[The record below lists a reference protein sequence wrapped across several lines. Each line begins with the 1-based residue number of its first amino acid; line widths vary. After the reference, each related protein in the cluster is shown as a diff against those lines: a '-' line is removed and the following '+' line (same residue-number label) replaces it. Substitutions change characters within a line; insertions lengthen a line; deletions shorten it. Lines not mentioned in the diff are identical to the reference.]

1 MLTWQ
6 CICCGMR
13 IYWKVSDDP
22 MPDIIKVIVDTAG
35 QEGHGSFIYLETH
48 KPILIGR
55 HTGSAQ
61 TDLPL
66 YNQLVSKQH
75 CVLKR
80 IHNDIYVEDLGSKNG
95 TELNGQRL
103 QPYQSRRIGDG
114 DQLTL
119 VNGLV
124 TLHLERGTDLEETR
138 EYRVSDLLEHEVR
151 LNDYLQN
158 IQVGGDSI
166 TLSKKE
172 YQLFKL
178 LYNCLDHFVTREQIV
193 REVWPER
200 CVDDA
205 ELVGV
210 DEVNSLIYRTN
221 KKLGDHFTIRSVYKK
236 GVYMKKQ
243 DQSEALDRH
252 TSS

>member
-1 MLTWQ
+1 
-6 CICCGMR
+6 
-13 IYWKVSDDP
+13 
-22 MPDIIKVIVDTAG
+22 MPDIIKLIVDTAG
-35 QEGHGSFIYLETH
+35 QEGHGSFIYLETQ
-48 KPILIGR
+48 KPVIVGR
-55 HTGSAQ
+55 HTGTGQ

-75 CVLKR
+75 CR
-80 IHNDIYVEDLGSKNG
+80 IWRKDNQVYVEDLGSKNG
-95 TELNGQRL
+95 TEVNGQRL
-103 QPYQSRRIGDG
+103 QAHQSRPLESS

-124 TLHLERGTDLEETR
+124 SLHVERGYDLEETR
-138 EYRVSDLLEHEVR
+138 EFRLNDLLDHEIR

-158 IQVGGDSI
+158 IQVGTESI

-178 LYNCLDHFVTREQIV
+178 LYNCLDNFVTREQIV

-221 KKLGDHFTIRSVYKK
+221 KKLGEHFTIRSVYKK

-243 DQSEALDRH
+243 DEKEELD
-252 TSS
+252 TNTPL

>member
-1 MLTWQ
+1 
-6 CICCGMR
+6 
-13 IYWKVSDDP
+13 
-22 MPDIIKVIVDTAG
+22 MPDMIKLIVDTAG
-35 QEGHGSFIYLETH
+35 QEGHGSFVYVESQKEIM
-48 KPILIGR
+48 IGR
-55 HTGSAQ
+55 HTG
-61 TDLPL
+61 TTRLDLPL

-75 CVLKR
+75 CR
-80 IHNDIYVEDLGSKNG
+80 ITRQHNEVYIEDLGSKNG

-103 QPYQSRRIGDG
+103 QPYRKYPVADG

-124 TLHLERGTDLEETR
+124 GLRLERGVDFEETR
-138 EYRVSDLLEHEVR
+138 EYRISDLLEHEIR

-158 IQVGGDSI
+158 IQVSGDSI

-172 YQLFKL
+172 YQLFKM

-200 CVDDA
+200 CVEDA

-221 KKLGDHFTIRSVYKK
+221 KKLGDHFVIKSVYKK

-243 DQSEALDRH
+243 SQNEEIDTVSP
-252 TSS
+252 S

>member
-1 MLTWQ
+1 MN
-6 CICCGMR
+6 
-13 IYWKVSDDP
+13 
-22 MPDIIKVIVDTAG
+22 MPDIIKIIVDTAG
-35 QEGHGSFIYLETH
+35 LEGHGAFIYLENQQSV
-48 KPILIGR
+48 LVGR
-55 HTGSAQ
+55 HTGTGQ

-75 CVLKR
+75 CRLNRVQ
-80 IHNDIYVEDLGSKNG
+80 NDVYVEDLGSKNG

-103 QPYQSRRIGDG
+103 HPGQSYRIGDN

-124 TLHLERGTDLEETR
+124 TLHLERGSDLEETR
-138 EYRVSDLLEHEVR
+138 EYRVSDLMDHEIR
-151 LNDYLQN
+151 LHDYLQN
-158 IQVGGDSI
+158 IQIGSDSI

-178 LYNCLDHFVTREQIV
+178 LYNCLEHFVTREQIV

-243 DQSEALDRH
+243 DDSEQVNAGAP
-252 TSS
+252 S

>member
-1 MLTWQ
+1 
-6 CICCGMR
+6 
-13 IYWKVSDDP
+13 
-22 MPDIIKVIVDTAG
+22 MPDMIKLIVDTAG
-35 QEGHGSFIYLETH
+35 QEGHGSFVYVESQKEIM
-48 KPILIGR
+48 IGR
-55 HTGSAQ
+55 HTGTIQ
-61 TDLPL
+61 LDLPL

-75 CVLKR
+75 CR
-80 IHNDIYVEDLGSKNG
+80 ITRQHNTVYVEDLGSKNG

-103 QPYQSRRIGDG
+103 QPYQKYPVSEN

-124 TLHLERGTDLEETR
+124 GLRLERGVDFEETR
-138 EYRVSDLLEHEVR
+138 EYRISDLLENEVR

-172 YQLFKL
+172 YQLFKM

-200 CVDDA
+200 CVEDA

-221 KKLGDHFTIRSVYKK
+221 KKLGNHFTIKSVYKK

-243 DQSEALDRH
+243 SQNEEIDIVSP
-252 TSS
+252 S